1 MKPTNTIADELSP
14 AEMAAWAPFALA
26 ATQVIGALDTE
37 LKAAF
42 GIGHFDHALLLGLL
56 LSPGRQARMSDLA
69 WALRLAP
76 SNMTHRVRRLEK
88 RGLVV
93 RRADPDDGR
102 VVLARLTT
110 RGIRLLRAADPL
122 VAQSIR
128 RQFLDHIDPTR
139 LESVAEA
146 FAAIADSKMPSRWRP

>member
-1 MKPTNTIADELSP
+1 
-14 AEMAAWAPFALA
+14 MAAWTPFALA

-56 LSPGRQARMSDLA
+56 LSPRRQARMSDLA

-76 SNMTHRVRRLEK
+76 SNITHRVRRLEK

-93 RRADPDDGR
+93 RRADPEDGR

-110 RGIRLLRAADPL
+110 RGVRLLRAADPIVRRIRPYPSARICRPSMMPNSRRSNL
-122 VAQSIR
+122 VGGHR
-128 RQFLDHIDPTR
+128 
-139 LESVAEA
+139 
-146 FAAIADSKMPSRWRP
+146 M